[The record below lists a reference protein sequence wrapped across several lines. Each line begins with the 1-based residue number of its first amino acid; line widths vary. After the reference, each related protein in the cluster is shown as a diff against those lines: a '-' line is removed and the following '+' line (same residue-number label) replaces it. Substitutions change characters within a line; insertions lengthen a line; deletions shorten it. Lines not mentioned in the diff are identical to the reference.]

1 MRRMAYLEGQ
11 LREHTSEPGDDEH
24 TGYILEIEVDVSA
37 LKNVEELVNGEVAI
51 TGEVEFIDYP
61 EKGKVLVF
69 KATSVAA
76 LEE

>member
-1 MRRMAYLEGQ
+1 MAYLEGQ
-11 LREHTSEPGDDEH
+11 LREKASERGNDEH
-24 TGYILEIEVDVSA
+24 IGYVLEIEVDISA
-37 LKNVEELVNGEVAI
+37 LNNVEELVNEEVAI

>member
-1 MRRMAYLEGQ
+1 MAYLEGQ
-11 LREHTSEPGDDEH
+11 LREHTSELGDDEH
-24 TGYILEIEVDVSA
+24 TGYVLEIEVDISA
-37 LKNVEELVNGEVAI
+37 LKNVEELVNEEVAI

-76 LEE
+76 LDE

>member
-1 MRRMAYLEGQ
+1 MAYLEGQ
-11 LREHTSEPGDDEH
+11 LRENASGEPGDDEH
-24 TGYILEIEVDVSA
+24 TGYVLEIEVDISA
-37 LKNVEELVNGEVAI
+37 LKNVEELVNEEVAI

>member
-1 MRRMAYLEGQ
+1 MAYLEGQ
-11 LREHTSEPGDDEH
+11 LREKASEPRDDEH
-24 TGYILEIEVDVSA
+24 TGYVLEIEVDISA
-37 LKNVEELVNGEVAI
+37 LNNVEELVNEEVAI